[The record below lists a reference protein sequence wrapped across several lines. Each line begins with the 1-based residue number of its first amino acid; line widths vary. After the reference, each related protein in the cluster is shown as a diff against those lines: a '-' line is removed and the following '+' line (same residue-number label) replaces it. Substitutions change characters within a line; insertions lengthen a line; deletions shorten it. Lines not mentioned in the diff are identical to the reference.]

1 MVGKELNHYRI
12 LRELG
17 RGGMGA
23 VYAAEDS
30 KLHRQVAI
38 KVLPEEVADD
48 DERLRR
54 FQREA
59 RAVAALNHPNIVVV
73 HSVEESAG
81 AHFITMELVEGGP
94 LADVIPAGGL
104 PLEKFFDYGVALADA
119 VSAAHESGITHR
131 DLKPTNVMV
140 TPDER
145 IKVLDFGLAKLAEPE
160 LSDDDE
166 TQLQTAS
173 LTSDGKIVGT
183 AAFMSPEQAEG
194 KPVDHRADIF
204 ALGIL
209 LFQMATGDRPF
220 KGESTI
226 SLLSSIMKDPAPSAT
241 DLKPGLPRHLAR
253 VISRCLEKN
262 PEHRYQSA
270 KDVRNELNGL
280 RQEVASGYSSASAV
294 ESLESDSAGGKG
306 RVLGLVAAGVV
317 VLAGLV
323 YFLRGS
329 GTDPAPVAMAPQLL
343 SIATADSTSG
353 VYYPLG
359 RGMANVLEREV
370 EGLQMEVLATD
381 GSFENALLVDSGEAT
396 LALIQSDVAFHSV
409 HTDRVLGHRSERMV
423 GLMALSQEQFHVL
436 VRNDRGVTS
445 LDDFRGRE
453 VNLNLPESGSRFTTE
468 MVLSHFGIGVEEMKA
483 SFLSTLESNVALL
496 DGTIAV
502 STQWVSAPGPDM
514 MPVFRSGDVGLLS
527 IPPDLIAGL
536 RTAQPF
542 LTPGR
547 IPRGTYP
554 NQEQDIDT
562 VAVKS
567 LLVASADLPDQLV
580 TQMLDA
586 LFANIPDLI
595 AAHPRAAE
603 ISFDRSFRLED
614 GMSIPL
620 HPAAEA
626 YWRSHAP

>member
-104 PLEKFFDYGVALADA
+104 SLEKFFDYGVALADA
-119 VSAAHESGITHR
+119 VSSAHENGITHR

-160 LSDDDE
+160 VSDDDE

-173 LTSDGKIVGT
+173 LTGDGKIVGT

-209 LFQMATGDRPF
+209 LFQMATGERPF
-220 KGESTI
+220 KGDSTI

-280 RQEVASGYSSASAV
+280 RQEVASGHSSSSVAQPPVTTS
-294 ESLESDSAGGKG
+294 SGGRG
-306 RVLGLVAAGVV
+306 RILGLVAAGLVV
-317 VLAGLV
+317 VAALG
-323 YFLRGS
+323 YFLRGGES
-329 GTDPAPVAMAPQLL
+329 PPVTVVPQLL

-359 RGMANVLEREV
+359 RGMANVLEQEI

-381 GSFENALLVDSGEAT
+381 GSFENALLLDGGEAT

-409 HTDRVLGHRSERMV
+409 HTDRVLGHQSEQMV

-436 VRNDRGVTS
+436 VRKDRGVST
-445 LDDFRGRE
+445 LGDFRGLE

-468 MVLSHFGIGVEEMKA
+468 MVLSHFGIGVDEMKA

-514 MPVFRSGDVGLLS
+514 MPVFRSGAVGLLS
-527 IPPDLIAGL
+527 IAPDLIAGL

-554 NQEQDIDT
+554 NQGEDVDT

-567 LLVASADLPDQLV
+567 LLVASASLPDELI
-580 TQMLDA
+580 TAILDA

-626 YWRSHAP
+626 YWRERSP